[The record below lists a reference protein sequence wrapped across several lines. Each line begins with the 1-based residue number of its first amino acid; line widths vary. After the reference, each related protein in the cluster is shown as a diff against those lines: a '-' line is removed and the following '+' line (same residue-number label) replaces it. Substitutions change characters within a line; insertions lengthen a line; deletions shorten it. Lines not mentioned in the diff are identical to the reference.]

1 MSRVAPRS
9 TLCCRPLV
17 VEQGAL
23 SGYPGAAAHCFVRA
37 CFSHEHW
44 ELSTSESD
52 GSVVGQRFG
61 TLAADG
67 LPFSPRGGRSLGGR
81 VSRVAPRSILRC
93 RSLVVE
99 QGVLLPGVCLKA
111 MAGRAMLLL
120 GHMELP
126 TSQAVERLGD
136 GCHWAIARMGRHA
149 DRTAKGL
156 SYALDISNMVFCH
169 GWNGLTQPI
178 TVHLLFRYLQ

>member
-81 VSRVAPRSILRC
+81 VSRVAPRSILCC
-93 RSLVVE
+93 RPLVAE
-99 QGVLLPGVCLKA
+99 QGVLPGHLGVAIYCFARGSSSL
-111 MAGRAMLLL
+111 AMLPVSDNHNPVALQ
-120 GHMELP
+120 
-126 TSQAVERLGD
+126 S
-136 GCHWAIARMGRHA
+136 
-149 DRTAKGL
+149 L
-156 SYALDISNMVFCH
+156 SEKLAAL
-169 GWNGLTQPI
+169 
-178 TVHLLFRYLQ
+178 